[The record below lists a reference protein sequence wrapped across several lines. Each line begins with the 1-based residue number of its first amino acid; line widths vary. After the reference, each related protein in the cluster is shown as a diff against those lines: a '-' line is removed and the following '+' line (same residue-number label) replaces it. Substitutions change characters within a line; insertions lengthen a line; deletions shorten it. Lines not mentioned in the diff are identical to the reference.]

1 MLKNDRGSHI
11 GDLRAS
17 GEPIDDEGVEG
28 IGVRDA
34 DMDQEVLGTRD
45 DENIKGLRQPAGELA
60 EGLDSLPGRWADAYR
75 DERLHGPAEG
85 IQVDVGVKAP
95 EHSSSSQ
102 CANSLQRRRG
112 RNADPIGEGPVR
124 QPCICLE
131 LSHQCRI

>member
-17 GEPIDDEGVEG
+17 GEPVDDEGVDG

-45 DENIKGLRQPAGELA
+45 DENIKGLRQPAGEVA
-60 EGLDSLPGRWADAYR
+60 EGLDSLAGGWADPYR
-75 DERLHGPAEG
+75 DERLHGPADG
-85 IQVDVGVKAP
+85 IQVDVGMKGP
-95 EHSSSSQ
+95 DHSSSSQ
-102 CANSLQRRRG
+102 RANSLQRRRG
-112 RNADPIGEGPVR
+112 RHADPIGKSPVR

-131 LSHQCRI
+131 LSHQRRI

>member
-1 MLKNDRGSHI
+1 MLENDRGSHI
-11 GDLRAS
+11 GHLGAS
-17 GEPIDDEGVEG
+17 GEPVDDEGVEG
-28 IGVRDA
+28 ISVGDA

-45 DENIKGLRQPAGELA
+45 DENIKGLRQPAGEIA
-60 EGLDSLPGRWADAYR
+60 EGLDSLAGGWADAYR
-75 DERLHGPAEG
+75 DERLDGPAEG
-85 IQVDVGVKAP
+85 IQVDVGMKAP

-112 RNADPIGEGPVR
+112 RDADPIGESPVS